1 VELGT
6 LQSKVKIT
14 DIDEKDLSLTF
25 EGGITKVPITD
36 IRVIILLEQML
47 IELKKIE
54 YHLML
59 ATDTDLKEF

>member
-1 VELGT
+1 MELGT

-14 DIDEKDLSLTF
+14 DIDEKDLSLAF

>member
-1 VELGT
+1 MELGT